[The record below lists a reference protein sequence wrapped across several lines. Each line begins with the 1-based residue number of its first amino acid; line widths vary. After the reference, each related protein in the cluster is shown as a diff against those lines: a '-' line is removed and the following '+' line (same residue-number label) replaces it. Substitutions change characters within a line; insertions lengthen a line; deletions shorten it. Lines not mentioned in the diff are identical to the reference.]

1 MSLLRDPF
9 RSFRISGSES
19 FDLDDKIAQEHIDPT
34 VAACDNILATV
45 RQEDWHKVSGINHG
59 VLL

>member
-1 MSLLRDPF
+1 MDPF
-9 RSFRISGSES
+9 HSFRISGGASLE
-19 FDLDDKIAQEHIDPT
+19 FDDKIAKEHIDPT

-45 RQEDWHKVSGINHG
+45 RQEDWYKVSGINHG

>member
-1 MSLLRDPF
+1 MDPF
-9 RSFRISGSES
+9 RSFHISGKAS
-19 FDLDDKIAQEHIDPT
+19 FEFDDKIAHVDTT

-45 RQEDWHKVSGINHG
+45 RQEDWYKVSIILHA